1 MDDDQRTDRARACL
15 LGLAVGDA
23 VGTTAEFRPRG
34 TFAQVT
40 DMMGGGPFELE
51 PGEWTDDTSMAL
63 CLAESLIE
71 RSGFDARDQM
81 ERYCRWWREGHFSVR
96 NRCFDIGTTVS
107 AALLKFE
114 RFGEPF
120 SGSTSPGTAG
130 NGSIMRLAPVPI
142 FCADDLDRAVS
153 WSRESSRTTHG
164 AMECLDAC
172 AVLGALLHYLLIG
185 LSKEVALERL
195 KTLQLESPR
204 VRDVASGSYVG
215 KEDRLI
221 GSTGYVVH
229 TLEAAL
235 WSFERTGNFEDAIL
249 CAVNLGEDADTT
261 GAVCGQI
268 AGACYGLDGIPGGW
282 LDKLAMR
289 AEIDA
294 LAVALT
300 RGAR

>member
-1 MDDDQRTDRARACL
+1 M
-15 LGLAVGDA
+15 
-23 VGTTAEFRPRG
+23 
-34 TFAQVT
+34 
-40 DMMGGGPFELE
+40 
-51 PGEWTDDTSMAL
+51 
-63 CLAESLIE
+63 
-71 RSGFDARDQM
+71 
-81 ERYCRWWREGHFSVR
+81 
-96 NRCFDIGTTVS
+96 
-107 AALLKFE
+107 
-114 RFGEPF
+114 
-120 SGSTSPGTAG
+120 
-130 NGSIMRLAPVPI
+130 
-142 FCADDLDRAVS
+142 
-153 WSRESSRTTHG
+153 
-164 AMECLDAC
+164 
-172 AVLGALLHYLLIG
+172 
-185 LSKEVALERL
+185 
-195 KTLQLESPR
+195 
-204 VRDVASGSYVG
+204 
-215 KEDRLI
+215 I